1 MSFEAIFSPK
11 SYKQLKSF
19 DEKLKERI
27 KRAINQILNDP
38 WHKGTIK
45 LAGYENI
52 RRKRVGNYRVL
63 YTIDKK
69 NKEVLIIKVER
80 RSETTYK

>member
-11 SYKQLKSF
+11 SYKQIKSF

-27 KRAINQILNDP
+27 KRAVNQILNDP

-45 LAGYENI
+45 VAGYENI
-52 RRKRVGNYRVL
+52 RRKRVGIIECF
-63 YTIDKK
+63 TP
-69 NKEVLIIKVER
+69 LIRKIRKF
-80 RSETTYK
+80 